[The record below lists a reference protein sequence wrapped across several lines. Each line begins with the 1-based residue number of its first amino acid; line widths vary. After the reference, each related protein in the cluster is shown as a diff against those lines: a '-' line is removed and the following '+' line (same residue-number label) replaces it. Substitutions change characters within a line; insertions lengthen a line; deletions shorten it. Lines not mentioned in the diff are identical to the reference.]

1 MSGFTE
7 NVSGHLLVL
16 HSITLEHLSF
26 KITNFQGKKK
36 NQQTACVK
44 PFEWWVLF
52 TSNNAIISQWRTSTG
67 NGMKSVW
74 MFLTKEK
81 EDKTFIAVAER
92 SFSLQ

>member
-36 NQQTACVK
+36 QQQQTACVK
-44 PFEWWVLF
+44 PFEWC
-52 TSNNAIISQWRTSTG
+52 NNAIISQWRTSTG